1 MYKENDECE
10 RDKRGVTI
18 EKTWLIGRAYLISM
32 IIINPCNITYIET
45 TPKLRSFYMKQ
56 NLKIQDF
63 KELMA
68 YIPLTSVCPLA
79 CEMWQWS
86 FGEN

>member
-10 RDKRGVTI
+10 RNKRGVTI
-18 EKTWLIGRAYLISM
+18 ENTWLIGRAYLISM

-68 YIPLTSVCPLA
+68 YIPLTSDSPLA